1 MFMHMSSN
9 VTQCG
14 AKATSSSPSS
24 WEQKASSDEGVQ
36 SDMLR
41 KNTHS
46 AVNKKNVKSIN
57 LFTGFHLPFNLSQAE
72 LNVSLKGRL
81 ITQQEK
87 Q

>member
-1 MFMHMSSN
+1 
-9 VTQCG
+9 
-14 AKATSSSPSS
+14 
-24 WEQKASSDEGVQ
+24 
-36 SDMLR
+36 ML
-41 KNTHS
+41 HS
-46 AVNKKNVKSIN
+46 VVLKLPLPVLAAGKGKQALMTEYNLICCAGIHIVRLTKKNVKSIN